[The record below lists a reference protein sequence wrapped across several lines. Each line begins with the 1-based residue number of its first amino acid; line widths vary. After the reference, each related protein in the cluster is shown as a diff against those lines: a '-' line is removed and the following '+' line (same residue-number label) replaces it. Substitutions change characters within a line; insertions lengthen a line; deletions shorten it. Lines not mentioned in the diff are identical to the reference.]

1 MRAKKRKGLSLSTKR
16 SLFGYIFV
24 SPFIIGFT
32 FLFLSPLIFYIV
44 LSVSSFEPTNTG
56 IAVNYVGIYNYQK
69 ALTVEMGYVQSV
81 IQSLLNTLYICPAI
95 LLYSFFISN
104 ILNQKF
110 KGRTFTR
117 AVFFLP
123 MIIATGIATQMISGG
138 LISTAFS
145 VLGSGNSDMDN
156 KSIIKVL
163 TKLFGDY
170 LNGTGIS
177 EYILSLI
184 GQIYTIAI
192 SSGVQILIFLA
203 ALQNIPSSLYEASS
217 IEGATA
223 WENFWKI
230 TLPMISPMIIV
241 STVYTVVD
249 QLVSTT
255 NPVMEFIN
263 LRALKQLNF
272 CYASSMGLMYFIV
285 IFLFLGIVIFIL
297 NKSVFYENR

>member
-1 MRAKKRKGLSLSTKR
+1 MLKKSTIKLSLSTKR

-24 SPFIIGFT
+24 SPFVIGFI
-32 FLFLSPLIFYIV
+32 FLFLSPLIFYIT
-44 LSVSSFEPTNTG
+44 LSFSKFEPTNTG
-56 IAVNYVGIYNYQK
+56 IAVDFVGIGNYQK
-69 ALTVEMGYVQSV
+69 ALTVEIGYVQSV
-81 IQSLLNTLYICPAI
+81 IQSILNTIYVCPAI
-95 LLYSFFISN
+95 LLYSFFVSN

-110 KGRTFTR
+110 KGRTFAR
-117 AVFFLP
+117 AIFFLP

-145 VLGSGNSDMDN
+145 VIGAGNADMDN
-156 KSIIKVL
+156 KTIVKVI

-170 LNGTGIS
+170 LENTGIS
-177 EYILSLI
+177 DYIVNLI

-249 QLVSTT
+249 LLVSTT
-255 NPVMEFIN
+255 NPVMDFIN
-263 LRALKQLNF
+263 NKALKSLNF
-272 CYASSMGLMYFIV
+272 CYASSMGLMYFI
-285 IFLFLGIVIFIL
+285 IILLFLGVVIFIL